1 MTIKKLKKD
10 DLELMS
16 YKDITHVILKENK
29 PATTLELFT
38 RIVELLDLPK
48 STIDKQ
54 IGDYYTMLTTDK
66 RFLLLEDNT
75 WDLRARHTSDKIVKI
90 IETDDDEDDLELEII
105 DEEKEEEEDDDF
117 ESQVNDDDDF
127 DDGDDDL
134 KDLVVFD
141 PNHEEE

>member
-16 YKDITHVILKENK
+16 YKDITNVILKDNK

-38 RIVELLDLPK
+38 KIVEVLELPS

-54 IGDYYTMLTTDK
+54 IGNYYTMLTTDK
-66 RFLLLEDNT
+66 RFLLLEDNK
-75 WDLRARHTSDKIVKI
+75 WDLRSRHTSDKITKI
-90 IETDDDEDDLELEII
+90 IESDDEEDELELEVV
-105 DEEKEEEEDDDF
+105 DEELDEEDEDF
-117 ESQVNDDDDF
+117 ESQVNEDDDF